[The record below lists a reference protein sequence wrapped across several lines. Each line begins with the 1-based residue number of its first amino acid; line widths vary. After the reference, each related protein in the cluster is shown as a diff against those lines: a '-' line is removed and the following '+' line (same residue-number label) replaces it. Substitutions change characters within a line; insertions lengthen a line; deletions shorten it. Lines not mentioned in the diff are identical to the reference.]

1 MSPARKTADVE
12 EPDRVEGQPHPREVY
27 DLIGQGD
34 ALARAAR
41 IIRSGRPPHGLLL
54 AGPAGIGKATLA
66 YRIARYVLK
75 FGASGDGPADLSV
88 PRNDLVSRQV
98 EAQSHPG
105 LLVLK
110 RPRDEKTGRLK
121 TVVSVDEIRR
131 LGGFFGLT
139 SVGGGWRVAII
150 DSADDMNDNA
160 ANALLKVLE
169 EPPARSLLML
179 ISHAPGRLLAT
190 IRSRCQRLD
199 LKPLDNDVLD
209 GILARLLP
217 EADAEHRAA
226 LVRLAD
232 GSLGLALQL
241 AADDGADLAHRAE
254 SLLSARSPD
263 VKALLALADRVAR
276 TQDGVKHF
284 GDLLLRA
291 LSRRIRARAA
301 AGEGDERSAALW
313 EHVAA
318 LYDRALEVYL
328 EPRQTVISSA
338 LAISSARRTGAV

>member
-1 MSPARKTADVE
+1 MSHKTADIE

-27 DLIGQGD
+27 DLIGQDD

-41 IIRSGRPPHGLLL
+41 IVRSGRPPHGLML

-66 YRIARYVLK
+66 SRIARYVLR
-75 FGASGDGPADLSV
+75 FGASPEGPADLSI
-88 PRNDLVSRQV
+88 PQNNLVSRQI

-110 RPRDEKTGRLK
+110 RPVDEKTGRLK
-121 TVVSVDEIRR
+121 TVVSVNEIRR

-139 SVGGGWRVAII
+139 SADGGWRVAII
-150 DSADDMNDNA
+150 DAADDMNDNA

-169 EPPARSLLML
+169 EPPARSLLIL
-179 ISHAPGRLLAT
+179 ISHAPGRQLPT

-199 LKPLDNDVLD
+199 MKPLGDAVLT
-209 GILARLLP
+209 GALAQRLP
-217 EADAEHRAA
+217 DIGTDDRAA
-226 LVRLAD
+226 LMRLAE

-241 AADDGADLAHRAE
+241 AEEEGVEFAHRAE
-254 SLLSARSPD
+254 ALLAARAPD
-263 VKALLALADRVAR
+263 VKALLALAERVGR
-276 TQDGVKHF
+276 SQDGVKNF

-301 AGEGDERSAALW
+301 AGEGNERSAALW
-313 EHVAA
+313 EHVSA
-318 LYDRALEVYL
+318 LFERALEVHM
-328 EPRQTVISSA
+328 EPRQTVISSGS
-338 LAISSARRTGAV
+338 AIAAARRTGSL